1 MKLSPVLL
9 ILFVAVCVYYLIEF
23 INHRNEK
30 NSNRKKIN
38 ESVETKNRVA
48 SAIASKISSDAQQ
61 HRKNRERYNYIKSKV
76 DKKE

>member
-30 NSNRKKIN
+30 KSKEQKIN
-38 ESVETKNRVA
+38 ESVAGSMAN
-48 SAIASKISSDAQQ
+48 KISSDAQQ